1 MRDQPLTK
9 PEIDHALT
17 HLPGWTWERDALVK
31 TLEFGDFREAMGF
44 MLRAGFEADAL
55 DHHPEWTNV
64 YNKVSIRLTTHDA
77 GNKVTAKDVELAGR
91 MEKLRADL
99 TGRA

>member
-1 MRDQPLTK
+1 MITPPLSSDD
-9 PEIDHALT
+9 IAHALT
-17 HLPGWTWERDALVK
+17 HLPGWTWQGDALVK

-64 YNKVSIRLTTHDA
+64 YNKVSIRLMTHDA
-77 GNKVTAKDVELAGR
+77 GNKVTVKDVELAGR
-91 MEKLRADL
+91 MEKLRGDL